1 MTVRILGVSLFVI
14 ALHAS
19 TEAARAAD
27 GDPFVDRVVEFKPG
41 EGAGYGKDMLPK
53 IVLGPPYGQG
63 QFMGGGDV
71 CSLGKGGS
79 ITLEFVDNE
88 VIDEE
93 GPDLIVFENA
103 FLLKPGDDAAPAD
116 PDRGVFDPAKI
127 EVSQDGKTWHE
138 FPFHAA
144 SGKGCAGRR
153 PVTYNP
159 DTPEGKTLDVQD
171 PKQAGGDAFDLAE
184 LKLKSIRFVRITDLG
199 LSGGEKGTAGFDLD
213 AIVAAHSRRVE

>member
-1 MTVRILGVSLFVI
+1 MTARLLGMIVGATAVG
-14 ALHAS
+14 AAAG
-19 TEAARAAD
+19 AARAAD
-27 GDPFVDRVVEFKPG
+27 GDAFVDRVVEFKPG

-53 IVLGPPYGQG
+53 IVLGPPFGQG

-71 CSLGKGGS
+71 VSLGKSGS

-103 FLLKPGDDAAPAD
+103 FLIKPGDDPNL
-116 PDRGVFDPAKI
+116 GVFDPAKV

-138 FPFHAA
+138 FAHDAA
-144 SGKGCAGRR
+144 IGTGCAGRR
-153 PVTYNP
+153 PVLYNP
-159 DTPEGKTLDVQD
+159 DTPEGKSLDVQD
-171 PKQAGGDAFDLAE
+171 PEQAGGDAFDLAE

-199 LSGGEKGTAGFDLD
+199 LSGGDKGTAGFDLD
-213 AIVAAHSRRVE
+213 AVVAAHSRRVE